1 MSKNESHFVAQLP
14 TPQIWF
20 FWPFYKL
27 YHIFLTRNKH
37 KEQHP
42 KTIHIHLHHVLDR
55 VHQTWCSHKGQC
67 FHHWLIL
74 LHELGQ
80 AKVCYVCLEGVGI
93 KKNVSSLCHNEQGS
107 WVDIELQELGGTIR
121 VQTLTRRGFLMFPM
135 AHSVPFRFYQAIF
148 ADNLKVLSLLSL
160 NRYGNMKTFV
170 SSDLNDQR
178 GRSSNRAQTRCKL
191 RTMAVCLLL
200 FFFTWNCRWQECPFF
215 IVLL

>member
-1 MSKNESHFVAQLP
+1 MF
-14 TPQIWF
+14 F

-27 YHIFLTRNKH
+27 YQIFLTRNKH
-37 KEQHP
+37 KEQHA
-42 KTIHIHLHHVLDR
+42 KTIHIHLHHVLKVFFIMR
-55 VHQTWCSHKGQC
+55 THQMWCSHEGQC

-74 LHELGQ
+74 LHEFGQ

-135 AHSVPFRFYQAIF
+135 AHSVPFRFYQAIL
-148 ADNLKVLSLLSL
+148 AYNLKVLSLLSL

-178 GRSSNRAQTRCKL
+178 GRSSNRVQKLCKL

-200 FFFTWNCRWQECPFF
+200 FFFTWNCRWHEWPFF
-215 IVLL
+215 LVLL